1 MPRKNTKNTQPKYV
15 SFDQMLSQSFW
26 ELFHSNSKS
35 AIWNKEQLNLSSYI
49 NWNEVSSLVDWGQLD
64 LIEKKHLKLVDT
76 QQLVNFVQ
84 YVGAFSAVFLLLGS
98 FSLRVALDQYIYSR
112 NLAFE
117 HAQTYAFAS
126 VPTKEANQMEFTEAV
141 LGVSTSAV
149 YISNSEVFP
158 TEVSTSEDTYDY
170 RDSVWNEETSVMF
183 VEDETMLVEPAV
195 SAEEISMLGME
206 VPNTMEVVNAMEVEN
221 IAEVANAVE
230 ATSADVQG
238 ENQDSTRT
246 MTRSN
251 LCSFSNGN
259 AMYASGSTV
268 TQNQVSNEICI
279 KAPNSIS
286 NITASLLGLGG
297 EDNLRLNGSGCVKL
311 GSKVEAD
318 SSKLNVEMYD
328 ENNLK
333 VGNCELV
340 FASL

>member
-183 VEDETMLVEPAV
+183 VEDETMVVEPAGSEKEV
-195 SAEEISMLGME
+195 SMLGME
-206 VPNTMEVVNAMEVEN
+206 VEDTV
-221 IAEVANAVE
+221 EVANTVE
-230 ATSADVQG
+230 ETSADVQV

>member
-183 VEDETMLVEPAV
+183 VEDETIVVEPAV

-206 VPNTMEVVNAMEVEN
+206 VEDTV
-221 IAEVANAVE
+221 EVANTVE
-230 ATSADVQG
+230 ATSADVQV

>member
-206 VPNTMEVVNAMEVEN
+206 VEDTV
-221 IAEVANAVE
+221 EVANTVE
-230 ATSADVQG
+230 ETSADVQV

>member
-35 AIWNKEQLNLSSYI
+35 AIWNNEQLNLSSYI

-183 VEDETMLVEPAV
+183 VEDETIVVEPAV

-206 VPNTMEVVNAMEVEN
+206 VEDTV
-221 IAEVANAVE
+221 EVANTVE
-230 ATSADVQG
+230 ATSADVQV